1 MAGVLLFLLPLFGGY
16 SYCGDIVMIG
26 FICDISLKMRTINDQ
41 KLPSIS
47 VGRCGKGMV
56 LLNKSLFMYVC
67 RLYLFVRY
75 AYGTSRIIRDEI
87 IQSHFI

>member
-1 MAGVLLFLLPLFGGY
+1 
-16 SYCGDIVMIG
+16 
-26 FICDISLKMRTINDQ
+26 
-41 KLPSIS
+41 
-47 VGRCGKGMV
+47 MV